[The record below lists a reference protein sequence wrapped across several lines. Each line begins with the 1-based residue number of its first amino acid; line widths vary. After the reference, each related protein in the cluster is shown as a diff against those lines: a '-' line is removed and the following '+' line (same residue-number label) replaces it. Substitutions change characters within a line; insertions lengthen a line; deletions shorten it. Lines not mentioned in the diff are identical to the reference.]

1 MDDVAIARAAHVL
14 AVVIWIGGVSLVTTV
29 VLPLVRRRPPL
40 EQWALFEAV
49 ERRFVWQARI
59 AMLLVGAS
67 GFYMAWKLDLWD
79 RFRQPGFWWMH
90 AMVLVWLLFAVVLFV
105 GEPLGAER
113 WLRQR
118 ERMGSRFRLCRLAQ
132 ASLDAAR
139 PRRGHRLRRCT
150 RQLRGLCLSLKP

>member
-1 MDDVAIARAAHVL
+1 MDDVAIARAVHVL

-49 ERRFVWQARI
+49 ERRFVWQART

-118 ERMGSRFRLCRLAQ
+118 ERMVPGSGFAALHKLHWVLLGLGAATVFAAVLGSYG
-132 ASLDAAR
+132 ASVFL
-139 PRRGHRLRRCT
+139 
-150 RQLRGLCLSLKP
+150 